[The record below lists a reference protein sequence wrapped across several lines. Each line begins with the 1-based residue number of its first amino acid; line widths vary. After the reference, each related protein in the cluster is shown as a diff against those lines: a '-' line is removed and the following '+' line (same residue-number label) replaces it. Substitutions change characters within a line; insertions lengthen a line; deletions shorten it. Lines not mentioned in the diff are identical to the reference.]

1 LTIIDQQATWYL
13 GWWLVVVVGVLLVV
27 LEYLN
32 RSPQARIYLRRS
44 FRSIVSVL
52 HTTTSTMSS
61 DAEDDDDEV
70 YTDELYDDDDDD
82 DVYHNDHHLHH
93 HQHHHPHF
101 HLDHEQLLG
110 YFGHTLIGPGVLA
123 AQHMSEEQAELVP
136 NVLRAIEETLSHPP
150 EVARQ
155 HVLSVLGPNATPVCQ
170 AMFST
175 LIITQDDMPD
185 DPVRESSM
193 TMLNVM
199 TEVLGLDFAVEHFV
213 PIVRSN
219 LTHEAR
225 TNERAN
231 ERMPSL
237 NRPV

>member
-82 DVYHNDHHLHH
+82 DVY
-93 HQHHHPHF
+93 